1 MVAPSMTTQTR
12 HQRELRGLIAG
23 RWNAWGLRG
32 IAIVYL
38 AFMIVIPLSAVA
50 NQGLKDGIGSFFD
63 DLQRFGAMDA
73 LQLTLWT
80 AALMTVINVVM
91 GTLTAYVIVRYQ
103 FPGKAIL
110 NALID
115 LPIAIPTLVTGLM
128 IVILLGPQEALGG
141 WLSAHG
147 IDIVFA
153 WPGIILA
160 LLFITFPLVV
170 RAVQPVLEEL
180 EIDQEEAA
188 YSLGASSWQTFR
200 RVLLPALLPAI
211 TSGGLLTF
219 ARALGEFGS
228 IVIVAGNIPGETL
241 TAPVHILGEIEGGFP
256 RSASAMSMVL
266 LTISFSLIILLDW
279 LNSRRKFER
288 DDNSV

>member
-1 MVAPSMTTQTR
+1 MTTQTR

-32 IAIVYL
+32 VAIVYL

-80 AALMTVINVVM
+80 AALMTIINVVM

-141 WLSAHG
+141 WLSDRG
-147 IDIVFA
+147 VDIVFA
-153 WPGIILA
+153 WPAIILA

-188 YSLGASSWQTFR
+188 YSLGASPWQTFR
-200 RVLLPALLPAI
+200 RVVLPALLPAI

-266 LTISFSLIILLDW
+266 LTISFSMIILLDW
-279 LNSRRKFER
+279 LNTRRKFER

>member
-1 MVAPSMTTQTR
+1 MTTRTR

-32 IAIVYL
+32 VAVIYL
-38 AFMIVIPLSAVA
+38 AFMIVTPLSAVA
-50 NQGLKDGIGSFFD
+50 NEGLKDGLSGFWD
-63 DLQRFGAMDA
+63 DLHRFGAMGA
-73 LQLTLWT
+73 LRLTLWT

-91 GTLTAYVIVRYQ
+91 GTLTAYVVVRYQ

-115 LPIAIPTLVTGLM
+115 LPVAIPTLVTGLM

-141 WLSAHG
+141 WLSDHG

-153 WPGIILA
+153 WPAIILA

-188 YSLGASSWQTFR
+188 YSLGASPWQTFR
-200 RVLLPALLPAI
+200 RVVLPALLPAI

-228 IVIVAGNIPGETL
+228 IVIVAGNIPGKTL

-256 RSASAMSMVL
+256 RSASAMSLVL
-266 LTISFSLIILLDW
+266 LTLSFSLIILLDW

>member
-1 MVAPSMTTQTR
+1 MTTQTR

-32 IAIVYL
+32 IAIIYL

-50 NQGLKDGIGSFFD
+50 TEGLKDGLGSFLD

-80 AALMTVINVVM
+80 AALMTIINVVM

-141 WLSAHG
+141 WLSDRG

-180 EIDQEEAA
+180 EVDQEEAA
-188 YSLGASSWQTFR
+188 YSLGASPWQTFR
-200 RVLLPALLPAI
+200 RVVLPALLPAI

-256 RSASAMSMVL
+256 RSASAMSLVL
-266 LTISFSLIILLDW
+266 LTLSFSLIILLDW
-279 LNSRRKFER
+279 LNTRRKFER

>member
-1 MVAPSMTTQTR
+1 M
-12 HQRELRGLIAG
+12 AG
-23 RWNAWGLRG
+23 RWNAGGLRG
-32 IAIVYL
+32 VAIIYL

-50 NQGLKDGIGSFFD
+50 NEGLKDGLGNFWS
-63 DLQRFGAMDA
+63 DLHRFGAMGA
-73 LQLTLWT
+73 LRLTLWT
-80 AALMTVINVVM
+80 AALMTVINVIM

-128 IVILLGPQEALGG
+128 IVILLGPQETLGG
-141 WLSAHG
+141 WLGDHG

-153 WPGIILA
+153 WPAIILA

-180 EIDQEEAA
+180 EVDQEEAA
-188 YSLGASSWQTFR
+188 YSLGASPWQTFR
-200 RVLLPALLPAI
+200 YVVLPALLPAI

-228 IVIVAGNIPGETL
+228 IVIVAGNIPGKTL

-256 RSASAMSMVL
+256 RSASAMSLVL
-266 LTISFSLIILLDW
+266 LTLSFSLIILLDW
-279 LNSRRKFER
+279 LNTRRKIER

>member
-1 MVAPSMTTQTR
+1 MTTNTR

-50 NQGLKDGIGSFFD
+50 TEGLKDGLGSFID

-80 AALMTVINVVM
+80 AALMTLINVVM

-115 LPIAIPTLVTGLM
+115 LPVAIPTLVTGLM

-141 WLSAHG
+141 WLSDRG

-180 EIDQEEAA
+180 EVDQEEAA
-188 YSLGASSWQTFR
+188 YSLGASPWQTFR
-200 RVLLPALLPAI
+200 RVVLPALLPAI

-256 RSASAMSMVL
+256 RSASAMSLVL
-266 LTISFSLIILLDW
+266 LTLSFSLIILLDW

>member
-1 MVAPSMTTQTR
+1 MTTNTR

-38 AFMIVIPLSAVA
+38 AFMILIPLSAVA
-50 NQGLKDGIGSFFD
+50 TEGLKDGLGSFID
-63 DLQRFGAMDA
+63 DLQRFGAIDA

-80 AALMTVINVVM
+80 AALMTMINVVM

-141 WLSAHG
+141 WLSERG

-188 YSLGASSWQTFR
+188 YSLGASPWQTFR
-200 RVLLPALLPAI
+200 RVVLPALLPAI

-256 RSASAMSMVL
+256 RSASAMSLVL
-266 LTISFSLIILLDW
+266 LTLSFSLIILLDW